1 MSHSSAAPQGL
12 TDQGLDPQDSAAG
25 CEGCGPSRRS
35 LLRGAAAVGVVG
47 AAAVGLAACSGG
59 SSGSSDSS
67 ASGPTTVG
75 PTSDVPVGGGKL
87 YRADNIVVTQ
97 PTAGAFKAFSATCTH
112 AGCTVDGVSNGVIQ
126 CPCHGSQFNI
136 TTGAVVQGPA
146 SSPLPSKTV
155 TVTNGSIVVTL

>member
-1 MSHSSAAPQGL
+1 
-12 TDQGLDPQDSAAG
+12 
-25 CEGCGPSRRS
+25 
-35 LLRGAAAVGVVG
+35 VG

-59 SSGSSDSS
+59 SSGSS

-75 PTSDVPVGGGKL
+75 PTSGVPVGGGTL

-97 PTAGAFKAFSATCTH
+97 PTAGVFKAFSATCTH
-112 AGCTVDGVSNGVIQ
+112 AGCTVEGVVSGVIQ

-146 SSPLPSKTV
+146 TMALPSKTV
-155 TVTNGSIVVTL
+155 AVTNGSIVVTL